1 MSRRSLLLALVCF
14 VVGVAAGPALAQAPD
29 AAGLV
34 AKATARNGLGFDQG
48 QARVRMQLTDSG
60 GARKERVLRARTV
73 RGADGTART
82 LLRFLAPAE
91 VQGAAFLLVEQK
103 GDTPDD
109 MHLYLPALK
118 RTRRI
123 SGAQKDGS
131 FMGSDF
137 SYADMENRDVKSATY
152 APAVDEAV
160 ETVPCWKVEARSS
173 GDGPWGR
180 LVLWIRKDNG
190 LIEKSEFRDTKD
202 TLVKVYRL
210 RAFAT
215 HEGALVAT
223 EAEMTT
229 VGTGNSTRLS
239 IDELDTRTPQNAA
252 DFTPENLSR
261 G

>member
-1 MSRRSLLLALVCF
+1 MSRPSLLLALVFF

-91 VQGAAFLLVEQK
+91 VQGDA
-103 GDTPDD
+103 PDD

-160 ETVPCWKVEARSS
+160 ETVPCWKVEARSG

-239 IDELDTRTPQNAA
+239 IDELDTRTPQNTA